1 MTTKECYE
9 LMGADYE
16 DVLGRLMMEKLVKK
30 FLYKFADAKDM
41 EDLKSSLAAKDYET
55 AFRMAHNL
63 KGVCANLSITK
74 LGAPAGCGN
83 GGLRCDA
90 GRHKAVAGIGRLT
103 RREPGK
109 CADAL
114 YAAGDFP
121 LGGSCS
127 AETEHRSENSLGT
140 EGTGKI
146 RGCALCSRGF
156 SPGRFL

>member
-74 LGAPAGCGN
+74 LGASSSELCEELR
-83 GGLRCDA
+83 GGRYTDRVEPLLAVVMEDYDA
-90 GRHKAVAGIGRLT
+90 TL
-103 RREPGK
+103 
-109 CADAL
+109 
-114 YAAGDFP
+114 AAIRQ
-121 LGGSCS
+121 LQ
-127 AETEHRSENSLGT
+127 ASEG
-140 EGTGKI
+140 
-146 RGCALCSRGF
+146 
-156 SPGRFL
+156 